1 MELFASDFDVESPS
15 LHYLIG
21 FNINLSG
28 KLALKE
34 RFKCLPE
41 FNRTVI
47 LTRRKIDTSNNCA
60 KTQDHSKV
68 KVATFMSKK
77 ETAGESKLGW
87 NFLWKLAILQAT
99 YLWCLDTVAQKEK
112 HINQKCYVV

>member
-1 MELFASDFDVESPS
+1 MELLASVFDVESPS

-34 RFKCLPE
+34 HFKCLPE

-47 LTRRKIDTSNNCA
+47 LTRRKNDTRNDCA
-60 KTQDHSKV
+60 KTQDHNKV
-68 KVATFMSKK
+68 KVAICMSKK
-77 ETAGESKLGW
+77 ETAGKKQDGMEFPLEISY
-87 NFLWKLAILQAT
+87 FAT
-99 YLWCLDTVAQKEK
+99 HLSTVP
-112 HINQKCYVV
+112 